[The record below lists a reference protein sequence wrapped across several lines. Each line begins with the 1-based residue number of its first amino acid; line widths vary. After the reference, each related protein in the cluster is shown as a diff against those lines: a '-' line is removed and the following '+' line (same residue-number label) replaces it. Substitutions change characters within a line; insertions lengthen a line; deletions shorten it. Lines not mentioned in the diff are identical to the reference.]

1 MILEYE
7 CGTTDSS
14 DCTSEYENSKNNN
27 NLQSFYD
34 RCSTEG
40 GSEPLRLRCSLCCT
54 GNQKLKLLNGN
65 GNGDWK
71 YIDETWVLPEEG
83 NEGYIENDSTEVL
96 GIFTE
101 TTDTNTG
108 EFNSR

>member
-14 DCTSEYENSKNNN
+14 DCTSEYENANNNN

-34 RCSTEG
+34 RCATEG
-40 GSEPLRLRCSLCCT
+40 GSEPLRLRCSLCCS
-54 GNQKLKLLNGN
+54 GNQKLELLNR
-65 GNGDWK
+65 NGDWK
-71 YIDETWVLPEEG
+71 YMDETWVLPEEG

-96 GIFTE
+96 GIVE
-101 TTDTNTG
+101 DTTDTGKTPWKKL
-108 EFNSR
+108 